1 MAETIGKKAE
11 KKVKE
16 WLDRP
21 QDGYCFDRLPD
32 QMTGLYGSKNPC
44 DFTLFKYPEMYY
56 IESKA
61 TEADRFDFVNISEYQ
76 RDSLL
81 LKSAIPH
88 VHGVLFLLFATHKRA
103 FVIDI
108 REISWLQEHGVK
120 SLNIKKIASWGIAYV
135 EVATIPNNRK
145 ALPDYT
151 GEFKVADP
159 LSHE

>member
-61 TEADRFDFVNISEYQ
+61 TEANRCDYERSRGYRSTEL
-76 RDSLL
+76 SLL
-81 LKSAIPH
+81 TS
-88 VHGVLFLLFATHKRA
+88 KR
-103 FVIDI
+103 
-108 REISWLQEHGVK
+108 SPLG
-120 SLNIKKIASWGIAYV
+120 ASPMW
-135 EVATIPNNRK
+135 R
-145 ALPDYT
+145 
-151 GEFKVADP
+151 
-159 LSHE
+159 